1 MPKKRRKRKRRK
13 PPTGQAPQQPD
24 KPRRPPLYRSQP
36 DLEPARDYFRGELM
50 TCVLCGR
57 QEQSD
62 PAVES
67 QWRVMEAD
75 GVGCYACPAET
86 PPDGAS
92 SEEFKRA
99 YVRFGEK
106 VIEVTN
112 SNEWLKDR
120 LARN

>member
-1 MPKKRRKRKRRK
+1 MPKKRKRKRRK
-13 PPTGQAPQQPD
+13 PPGQAPQQPG

-62 PAVES
+62 PAAES
-67 QWRVMEAD
+67 DWRVMEAD
-75 GVGCYACPAET
+75 GVAYYACPDEF
-86 PPDGAS
+86 PPDEGS
-92 SEEFKRA
+92 RRELKDA

>member
-1 MPKKRRKRKRRK
+1 MPKKRKRRK
-13 PPTGQAPQQPD
+13 PPTGQAPQQPG

-67 QWRVMEAD
+67 DWRVMEAD
-75 GVGCYACPAET
+75 GVAYYACPNEF

-92 SEEFKRA
+92 RAEFKRA
-99 YVRFGEK
+99 YLRFSEK
-106 VIEVTN
+106 VIEVTEM
-112 SNEWLKDR
+112 NEWLSNR
-120 LARN
+120 LVRN